1 MRNFIIAVSLDD
13 TDYRE
18 NLKKAKEYGADA
30 VEYRID
36 SFQNL
41 EINHCKEVINSGK
54 NLGLKA
60 ILTIR
65 DPKEGGIK
73 PISNR
78 LELYKALIPLAD
90 FADIEMRA
98 DIKEIEEVKKISKKN
113 NVKLILS
120 YHDFEKTPKENE
132 LESIFQEII
141 KKGADIAK
149 VSFYAKNYED
159 ISNLLCVAKKQPIP
173 TITIAMGELG
183 KISRLIGFLFNSV
196 ITYCSLEKPFAP
208 GQISIKDLKRY
219 LEYFFPK
226 NSK

>member
-1 MRNFIIAVSLDD
+1 
-13 TDYRE
+13 
-18 NLKKAKEYGADA
+18 
-30 VEYRID
+30 
-36 SFQNL
+36 
-41 EINHCKEVINSGK
+41 
-54 NLGLKA
+54 
-60 ILTIR
+60 
-65 DPKEGGIK
+65 
-73 PISNR
+73 
-78 LELYKALIPLAD
+78 
-90 FADIEMRA
+90 
-98 DIKEIEEVKKISKKN
+98 
-113 NVKLILS
+113 LS